1 VKYLVDLLN
10 LKQVG
15 AFLVEDLTA
24 SWKHILVGFALA
36 SVLSVGENRFFSDFL
51 DRK

>member
-1 VKYLVDLLN
+1 MKYLVDLLN
-10 LKQVG
+10 LKQVS

-36 SVLSVGENRFFSDFL
+36 SIVSVRETIFL
-51 DRK
+51 I